1 MVLVLSMTSFYFIL
15 PCTYY
20 GLKNYKRGPIVVKID
35 IKAIIKSYIK
45 KEIDRNKKL
54 ITKELDE

>member
-1 MVLVLSMTSFYFIL
+1 MTLLYFLL

-20 GLKNYKRGPIVVKID
+20 GLKNYKKGKIVLKID
-35 IKAIIKSYIK
+35 IKAMIKNFIK
-45 KEIDRNKKL
+45 KEIEKNKKM